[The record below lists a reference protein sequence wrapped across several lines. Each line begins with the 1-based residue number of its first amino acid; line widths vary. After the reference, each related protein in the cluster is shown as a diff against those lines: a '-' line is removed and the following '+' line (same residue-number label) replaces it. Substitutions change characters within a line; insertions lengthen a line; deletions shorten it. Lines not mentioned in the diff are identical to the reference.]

1 MTYHQDNT
9 IPRGAD
15 WIWVFGS
22 NLAGQHGK
30 GAAKIAHVNFGAKY
44 GVGEGPTGKAYAI
57 PTKTAKLETLPLNEI
72 KAGVANFIDY
82 AKANPK
88 KQFFVTR
95 VGCVLAGHADQDIG
109 PLFAKA
115 GLDNLSLPEEWR
127 AYAAVPFV
135 SYPCESGY
143 FAPVVELASPTTIP

>member
-9 IPRGAD
+9 IPRGAN

-22 NLAGQHGK
+22 NLAGRHGK

-57 PTKTAKLETLPLNEI
+57 PTKTAKFATLPIDEI
-72 KAGVANFIDY
+72 KASVAKFIDY
-82 AKANPK
+82 ARANPK

-109 PLFAKA
+109 PLFAEA
-115 GLDNLSLPEEWR
+115 ELDNLSLPEEWR
-127 AYAAVPFV
+127 
-135 SYPCESGY
+135 E
-143 FAPVVELASPTTIP
+143 FAPALEIAHP